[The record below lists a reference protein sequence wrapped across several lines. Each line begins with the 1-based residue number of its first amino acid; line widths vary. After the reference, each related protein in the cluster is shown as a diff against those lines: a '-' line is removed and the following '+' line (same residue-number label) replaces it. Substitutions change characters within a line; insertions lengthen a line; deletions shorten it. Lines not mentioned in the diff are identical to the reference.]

1 MRLPLIK
8 HMVSLAEEKDVDF
21 LHETVEVLEH
31 IIDAPGIKDEE
42 LDVIGELLSN
52 LAGAIDVYAEIEG
65 DRKNYRYRL
74 LPLNLKNCSSLLQSL
89 ILDWHSMFLRC
100 FSILIQCN
108 SFLQLLNLGMNK
120 IIIHS

>member
-31 IIDAPGIKDEE
+31 LIEAPGLKDEE

-52 LAGAIDVYAEIEG
+52 LAGAIDVHVEIEG
-65 DRKNYRYRL
+65 GKSQKDA
-74 LPLNLKNCSSLLQSL
+74 LNDFMK
-89 ILDWHSMFLRC
+89 RVTG
-100 FSILIQCN
+100 SID
-108 SFLQLLNLGMNK
+108 K
-120 IIIHS
+120 